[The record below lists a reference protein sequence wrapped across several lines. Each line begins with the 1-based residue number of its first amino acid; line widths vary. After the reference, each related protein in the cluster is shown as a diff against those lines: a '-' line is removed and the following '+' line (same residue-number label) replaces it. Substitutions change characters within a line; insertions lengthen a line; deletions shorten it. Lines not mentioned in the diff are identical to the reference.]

1 MTANTF
7 LDPDDLPTANG
18 YSHVAKSPPGS
29 LVWVSGQMAI
39 DADGNLPHSDWEG
52 QTRLAFENVGRG
64 LRAGGADWAD
74 VVKFTFFVTD
84 IAELAT
90 IRAVRN
96 EFIDPERAP
105 TSSLVQISGLV
116 QPGAL
121 IEIEA
126 VAAVA

>member
-1 MTANTF
+1 MSPNTF
-7 LDPDDLPTANG
+7 LDPADLPTANG
-18 YSHVAKSPPGS
+18 YSHVAKSPSGS

-64 LRAGGADWAD
+64 LKAGGADWAD

-84 IAELAT
+84 IAGLAA

-96 EFIDPERAP
+96 EFIDTERAP
-105 TSSLVQISGLV
+105 TSSLVQIAGLV
-116 QPGAL
+116 HPGAL

-126 VAAVA
+126 VAAVG

>member
-7 LDPDDLPTANG
+7 LDPADLPTAHG
-18 YSHVAKSPPGS
+18 YSHVAKSPSGS

-39 DADGNLPHSDWEG
+39 DADGSLPHSDWEG
-52 QTRLAFENVGRG
+52 QTRLAFENVGRA